1 MIQKI
6 TTPTVTY
13 YEYKDYRFTLFA
25 FSLPDLFRDL
35 EAVHGINTEFFKLTL
50 N

>member
-1 MIQKI
+1 MIHKI

-13 YEYKDYRFTLFA
+13 YEYKNYSFSLFA

-35 EAVHGINTEFFKLTL
+35 ENIYGINTDFFKITL